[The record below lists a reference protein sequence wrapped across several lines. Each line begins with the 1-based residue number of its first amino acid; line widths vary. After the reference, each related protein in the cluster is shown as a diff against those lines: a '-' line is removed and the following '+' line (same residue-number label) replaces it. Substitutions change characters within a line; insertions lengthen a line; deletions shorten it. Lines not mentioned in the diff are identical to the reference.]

1 MNEKNPYDFGYNT
14 YSGDYLSGDKQDART
29 SQNLEAIERLFDE
42 LDDEDKNTSENFSL
56 DNQGFDNYEL
66 NYEPKVD
73 SKPVSYQD
81 TSSYDQPSYDVKL
94 DNDPMD
100 QTREI
105 DSVDLAE
112 LKALQAEL
120 HSLYDNPEPEAVQ
133 ENTGQSQSKGKTLT
147 KATKQG
153 IAFSNGSLTKTF
165 LDCAVLCFVTASMG
179 FAFLMNIISQ
189 I

>member
-1 MNEKNPYDFGYNT
+1 MNDKYPYDYNPYK
-14 YSGDYLSGDKQDART
+14 GDYLTHENQELKT
-29 SQNLEAIERLFDE
+29 SQNLETIEKLFE
-42 LDDEDKNTSENFSL
+42 EWDDEDKSTSDDFSL
-56 DNQGFDNYEL
+56 DSQSFDNSSL
-66 NYEPKVD
+66 NYEPKYENTN
-73 SKPVSYQD
+73 SNKS
-81 TSSYDQPSYDVKL
+81 TSSNSSSYDEPSNSKYDL
-94 DNDPMD
+94 DPME

-120 HSLYDNPEPEAVQ
+120 HKLYDEQQPQLDEGAS
-133 ENTGQSQSKGKTLT
+133 QSQSKGKTLT

-165 LDCAVLCFVTASMG
+165 LDCVVLCFVTASMG
-179 FAFLMNIISQ
+179 FAFILNIINH

>member
-1 MNEKNPYDFGYNT
+1 MNEKNPYDFGYNA
-14 YSGDYLSGDKQDART
+14 YSGNYLSSDKQDART

-42 LDDEDKNTSENFSL
+42 LDVEDKNTSESFSL

-66 NYEPKVD
+66 NYESKVD
-73 SKPVSYQD
+73 SNPISYQD
-81 TSSYDQPSYDVKL
+81 TSSYDKPSYDMKV
-94 DNDPMD
+94 DNDPLN

-120 HSLYDNPEPEAVQ
+120 HRIYDEPEQNVQ
-133 ENTGQSQSKGKTLT
+133 DNSEQSQSKGKSLT

-153 IAFSNGSLTKTF
+153 IAFSNGSLTRTF
-165 LDCAVLCFVTASMG
+165 LDCVVLCFVTASMG